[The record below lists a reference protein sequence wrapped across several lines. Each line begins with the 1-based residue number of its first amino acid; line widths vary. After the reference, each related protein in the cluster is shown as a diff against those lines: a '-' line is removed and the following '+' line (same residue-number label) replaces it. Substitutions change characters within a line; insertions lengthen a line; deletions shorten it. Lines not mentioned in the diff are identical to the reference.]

1 MKHSI
6 PAFPISPEIWETHP
20 DFHGLTKREWFA
32 GKCDPTIYNPLSAY
46 EQAYGRVPTITELA
60 EYVTSIR
67 FIEADALLAASAKG
81 IDDGR

>member
-1 MKHSI
+1 MKHDT

-32 GKCDPTIYNPLSAY
+32 GMALQGMCSAP
-46 EQAYGRVPTITELA
+46 GG
-60 EYVTSIR
+60 SIHAPEMAR
-67 FIEADALLAASAKG
+67 FSFVLADAMIAASAKG